1 MENKKNSKAE
11 KEPQNSMDE
20 GKKKKKGKRGIVIII
35 LFLIVLGAGSFGGV
49 YFYLKTQ
56 SEKPIVE
63 VKVDVLEELTV
74 NLSDSNSKRYLKTAV
89 TISYDKD
96 DKKASEEITEKTV
109 EIKDK
114 ITFYLKSKEATD
126 FESKNE
132 EKLKADL
139 VSELNKLLVKGKIV
153 NVYFPNGLIVQ

>member
-1 MENKKNSKAE
+1 MENKKNLNAE
-11 KEPQNSMDE
+11 KEPQVSKKE
-20 GKKKKKGKRGIVIII
+20 GKKGKKGIKNTLIVI
-35 LFLIVLGAGSFGGV
+35 LVLIVLGVGSFAGV

-56 SEKPIVE
+56 AEKSIVE
-63 VKVDVLEELTV
+63 MKVDIIEEITV

-96 DKKASEEITEKTV
+96 DKKAAEEITEKTV

-114 ITFYLKSKEATD
+114 ITFYLKSKEAED
-126 FESKNE
+126 FDSSNE

-139 VSELNKLLVKGKIV
+139 VSELNKLLEKGKIV